1 MTEQPSYEELSE
13 RYNDLQRKV
22 TRYLAM
28 EQELIN
34 TRDQLDQE
42 VVIYKRLNDFNRQAL
57 NTEDVADFLKLVVES
72 SVDIFEKA
80 FGFVH
85 FVDRSSPDG
94 ELVIIEGVRRDQHDL
109 IKDQVSS
116 VQQKETINKNLGLFT
131 LFEPTVEDYSLIHSL
146 VLSPVLLINGRF
158 EFTIGMG
165 VLTEKARLYNELNLR
180 ECTQFSVYVKQVEA
194 FLSAILIAK
203 ENRQQLIQ
211 IAQSEIELKKL
222 SLIATKTKSG
232 VIISDNHGR
241 IEWVNSSF
249 EQTSGYTLDEV
260 KGRKPKD
267 FLQQEPLTNKEARQK
282 LASALSKKENVEV
295 TIMNVSK
302 SGRPYYNQL
311 EITPVFD
318 DEGNH
323 INFIAVQRDITQE
336 ENYKVEL
343 EHVNSRFELI
353 MDSAQIGIWEW
364 NTTTGEMVWN
374 EVMFRLFEMDETPN
388 KNSYEH
394 FINAIYPDDREQA
407 LAESQ
412 QVISG
417 IIPQLIH
424 EYRVILPK
432 SKRVRNIRALV
443 VSERDMTGAI
453 VRLIGSITD
462 VTDTRQYEATL
473 IEKNEEL
480 KKINRELDQF
490 VYSVSHDLR
499 SPLLSVKGLLSLVEL
514 NIEDVNLIRQYLSL
528 IGTSINRLD
537 GTIIE
542 ILDYSRNSR
551 LNVQVEQFNL
561 REVVEL
567 IYQDLKPQVESDFEF
582 KLEIAES
589 ELIETDKMRLSTI
602 LKNVIANGVK
612 YRKKRQEP
620 SYLHVKFDSNIDAYC
635 ISVSDNGE
643 GISPENQAKVFNMF
657 YRASNSSSGTGLGLY
672 ICKEMAA
679 KLGGEIKLSSDLS
692 IGTTIEITLPRH
704 ITT

>member
-131 LFEPTVEDYSLIHSL
+131 LFEPNVEDYSLIHSL

>member
-85 FVDRSSPDG
+85 FVDRSSPNG
-94 ELVIIEGVRRDQHDL
+94 ELVIIEGVRKDQHDL
-109 IKDQVSS
+109 IKDQVSL
-116 VQQKETINKNLGLFT
+116 VQQKETINKNLGLVT
-131 LFEPTVEDYSLIHSL
+131 LIKPKVEDYSLIHSL

-180 ECTQFSVYVKQVEA
+180 ECTQFSVFVKQVEA

-249 EQTSGYTLDEV
+249 EETSGYTLDEV

-267 FLQQEPLTNKEARQK
+267 FLQQEPLTNKEAREK
-282 LASALSKKENVEV
+282 LAAALRKKENVEV

-323 INFIAVQRDITQE
+323 INFIAVQRDITRE

-364 NTTTGEMVWN
+364 NTSSEEMVFN
-374 EVMFRLFEMDETPN
+374 EVMYRMFEMDESI
-388 KNSYEH
+388 NSNLYEYFLETIH
-394 FINAIYPDDREQA
+394 PDDREQA

-424 EYRVILPK
+424 EYRVVLPK
-432 SKRVRNIRALV
+432 SKRVRIVRTLV
-443 VSERDMTGAI
+443 VAERDFSGTI

-462 VTDTRQYEATL
+462 VTDSRQYEATL

-551 LNVQVEQFNL
+551 LNVQVEQFNI
-561 REVVEL
+561 RDVVET
-567 IYQDLKPQVESDFEF
+567 IYQDLKPQVESDFDF
-582 KLEIAES
+582 KLEIAGS

-612 YRKKRQEP
+612 YRKKREEP
-620 SYLHVKFDSNIDAYC
+620 SYLHVKFDSCNDDYC

-643 GISPENQAKVFNMF
+643 GISLENQAKVFNMF
-657 YRASNSSSGTGLGLY
+657 YRASKSSSGTGLGLY
-672 ICKEMAA
+672 ICKEMVV

-704 ITT
+704 ITS